1 LKSSLQ
7 LFSFRGCL
15 KCVRVL
21 KNIFTG
27 LGFDDR

>member
-1 LKSSLQ
+1 MGQ
-7 LFSFRGCL
+7 VFSFRGCL